1 MFQKITLILLLLAF
15 VSCKKAETPEKDKI
29 KAADWL
35 IGKWENVSPQ
45 GTLTET
51 WSKVNDSTFQ
61 GSSFFIKGKD
71 TIHFETIKLQQKGEV
86 LTYNAT
92 VKGQNNDEPVAF
104 ELTSSTEKRLVF
116 ENPKHDYPQKISYT
130 KEANESLVAE
140 ISGVQLGK
148 ATTEKFVMAKK

>member
-1 MFQKITLILLLLAF
+1 MTQKITLILLLLAV
-15 VSCKKAETPEKDKI
+15 VSCKNAETPEKDKI
-29 KAADWL
+29 KTADWL

-61 GSSFFIKGKD
+61 GSSYFIKGKD
-71 TIHFETIKLQQKGEV
+71 TIHFESIKLQQKGED

-92 VKGQNNDEPVAF
+92 VKGQNNDQAVAF
-104 ELTSSTEKRLVF
+104 ELTTSTEKELVF

-130 KEANESLVAE
+130 KDANNTLTAE
-140 ISGVQLGK
+140 ISGKLQGK
-148 ATTEKFVMAKK
+148 LASEKFVMVKK